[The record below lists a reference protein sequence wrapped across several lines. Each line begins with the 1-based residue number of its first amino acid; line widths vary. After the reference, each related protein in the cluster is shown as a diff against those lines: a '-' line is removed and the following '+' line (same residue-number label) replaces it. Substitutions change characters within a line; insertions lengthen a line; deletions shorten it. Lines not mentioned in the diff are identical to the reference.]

1 EGARCFA
8 RAHEQFEE
16 RNDLAGLLLAWSG
29 AVDAIWQQQQDWSQL
44 DPWIG
49 RLEARLQRG
58 KVFPSDQV
66 AARVVSSLFW
76 ILVWRCPTHP
86 QMARWAGEAARLWE
100 RTDEFSIRLRLGVG
114 LCTYYILVGEA
125 ARFRALGETQLQL
138 AGRKGILPDAAL
150 LAHMMSIYVSTYG
163 GHYQEASDRARSAFE
178 VASVS
183 GIRVF
188 DCLLYG
194 AALYPALGNEDFA
207 TADELLNS
215 MSAIL
220 SALPTNLDTSHHELH
235 RGWRARL
242 AGDSR
247 RAVQHA
253 ESAVEIASR
262 IGAYYPEIMCRYGLA
277 HAYLANG
284 DLANAQRENDVARAK
299 AQVAGFNWWLYLC
312 GLFEAYLAFE
322 RADETLGAERLR
334 DALALQA
341 RFDIGYLL
349 PLWSKTMI
357 ARLCVKAF
365 EHDIAT
371 TYVRNLLRMH
381 RLHAADPPLHL
392 ENWPWPI
399 KIHTLGRFAVL
410 LDDRPLTFAAK
421 TQKKPLEL
429 LKALAALGGSDVS
442 DSQLI
447 ECLWPDADGDRGH
460 HALEMALSRL
470 RKLLGNPEAILAQG
484 RNLSLNEHYIWVDV
498 RSLAQVLDRL
508 ETALRQDAS
517 N

>member
-1 EGARCFA
+1 
-8 RAHEQFEE
+8 
-16 RNDLAGLLLAWSG
+16 
-29 AVDAIWQQQQDWSQL
+29 
-44 DPWIG
+44 
-49 RLEARLQRG
+49 
-58 KVFPSDQV
+58 
-66 AARVVSSLFW
+66 
-76 ILVWRCPTHP
+76 
-86 QMARWAGEAARLWE
+86 
-100 RTDEFSIRLRLGVG
+100 
-114 LCTYYILVGEA
+114 
-125 ARFRALGETQLQL
+125 
-138 AGRKGILPDAAL
+138 
-150 LAHMMSIYVSTYG
+150 
-163 GHYQEASDRARSAFE
+163 
-178 VASVS
+178 
-183 GIRVF
+183 
-188 DCLLYG
+188 
-194 AALYPALGNEDFA
+194 
-207 TADELLNS
+207 
-215 MSAIL
+215 
-220 SALPTNLDTSHHELH
+220 
-235 RGWRARL
+235 
-242 AGDSR
+242 
-247 RAVQHA
+247 VQHA

-498 RSLAQVLDRL
+498 QSLAQVLDRL

-517 N
+517 NEALISRLTAQALSLYRGPFLVEESDAPWALTLRERLRSRVLRALRAVWRGFEQAGRWQQAAEGYERALELDNLAEEFYQRLMLCYRALGRPAEALAVYRRCRQTLHAILGIAPAPETEAIAKGLRQAS